1 VQNYNNKFGKL
12 LESYG
17 SIVLKK
23 RMFYPRNF
31 NLSEG
36 FTKSLKVEIERLKK
50 EGISESK
57 IIEKLSKCIRFHC

>member
-1 VQNYNNKFGKL
+1 MENF
-12 LESYG
+12 S

-31 NLSEG
+31 NLSDD
-36 FTKSLKVEIERLKK
+36 FTKTLKKEIQRLKK

-57 IIEKLSKCIRFHC
+57 IIEKLGKCIRFYCN

>member
-1 VQNYNNKFGKL
+1 MENF
-12 LESYG
+12 G

-31 NLSEG
+31 NLTDD
-36 FTKSLKVEIERLKK
+36 FTKALKKEIQRLKK

-57 IIEKLSKCIRFHC
+57 IIEKLAKCIRFHCN

>member
-1 VQNYNNKFGKL
+1 MENF
-12 LESYG
+12 G

-31 NLSEG
+31 NLSED
-36 FTKSLKVEIERLKK
+36 FTKNLKKEIQRLKK

-57 IIEKLSKCIRFHC
+57 IIEKLAKCIRFHCN